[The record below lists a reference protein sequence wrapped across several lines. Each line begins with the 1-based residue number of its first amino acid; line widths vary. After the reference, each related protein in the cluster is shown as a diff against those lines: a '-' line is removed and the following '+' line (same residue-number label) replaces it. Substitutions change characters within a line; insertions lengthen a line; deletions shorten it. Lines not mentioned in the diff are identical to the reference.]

1 MTGIAGLRGTGDW
14 GTDERPKNF
23 RERILFISP
32 NGNAP
37 IFALTSKAGK
47 YSVNDPEFAWWAE
60 SQNLVRLVV
69 SGALGTT
76 DTLIT
81 VVGTDPGATT
91 LNALY
96 GAASNLKPGDIL
108 LVEPTADAATYTNE
122 MIQVDTVISDTQFTA
137 RRGAGGSTP
146 ASIANAA
153 GLTLVGSSFAEGTSA
168 PRAVARNPIKFRNY
182 IQIFKDSYEL
192 TGTASE
198 TFARTGNA
206 WSNDKKR
213 KMFDHARAIEM
224 SFLFNAAPAE
234 LTGDNGKPLRFM
246 GGFRS
251 FIPAA
256 NTTIFTSG
264 AGATTAQNFA
274 DALGPAF
281 AFDMGGG
288 DTRIGFCGNKAR
300 IELGKVIQAATG
312 IKIELGNPV
321 KVFGVDFQEFILPMG
336 RILLKSHPLLSQHP
350 LYQKSLFVL
359 DFSAIKYTTMKGRP
373 DAKIKDDVQLP
384 DEDVRRGFIQTDCSL
399 LVDGG
404 GLSCAYL
411 GGITAT

>member
-1 MTGIAGLRGTGDW
+1 MSGIAGLRGTGDW
-14 GTDERPKNF
+14 GSQERPTNF

-47 YSVNDPEFAWWAE
+47 YSVNDPQFSWWAE

-69 SGALGTT
+69 NGALGTT
-76 DTLIT
+76 DTLVT
-81 VVGTDPGATT
+81 VNGVDPTNTT
-91 LNALY
+91 MAALY
-96 GAASNLKPGDIL
+96 GAATNLKQGDIL
-108 LVEPTADAATYTNE
+108 LVEPTADASTWTNE
-122 MIQVDTVISDTQFTA
+122 MLQVDTVVSDTQFTV
-137 RRGAGGSTP
+137 RRGAGGSTA
-146 ASIANAA
+146 ASISNSA
-153 GLTLVGSSFAEGTSA
+153 GLTLIGSAFSEGTSA
-168 PRAVARNPIKFRNY
+168 PRAVSRNPVKFQNY
-182 IQIFKDSYEL
+182 IQIFKDTYEL
-192 TGTASE
+192 TGTAAE

-213 KMFDHARAIEM
+213 KMFDHAKAIEM
-224 SFLFNAAPAE
+224 SFLFNAAATE

-251 FIPAA
+251 MIPSA
-256 NTTIFTSG
+256 NTTIFTTG
-264 AGATTAQNFA
+264 AGATTAANFV
-274 DALGPAF
+274 DALTPAF
-281 AFDMGGG
+281 LFDMGGG

-300 IELGKVIQAATG
+300 VELGKVIQAATG
-312 IKIELGNPV
+312 VKIELGNPV
-321 KVFGVDFQEFILPMG
+321 KLFGIDFQEFILPMG
-336 RILLKSHPLLSQHP
+336 RLLLKSHPLLSQHP

-359 DFSAIKYTTMKGRP
+359 DFSAIKYVTMKGRP

-384 DEDVRRGFIQTDCSL
+384 DEDVRRGYIQTDCSL
-399 LVDGG
+399 LLDGG

>member
-1 MTGIAGLRGTGDW
+1 MSGIAGLRGTGDW
-14 GTDERPKNF
+14 GTSERPTNF

-47 YSVNDPEFAWWAE
+47 YNVNDPQFSWWAE
-60 SQNLVRLVV
+60 SQNLVRLIVN
-69 SGALGTT
+69 GALGTT
-76 DTLIT
+76 DTIVT
-81 VVGTDPGATT
+81 VAGADPAGTTMNVP
-91 LNALY
+91 Y
-96 GAASNLKPGDIL
+96 GACTNLKPGDIL
-108 LVEPTADAATYTNE
+108 LVEPAADASTYTNE
-122 MIQVDTVISDTQFTA
+122 MLMVDTVISDTQMTV
-137 RRGAGGSTP
+137 RRGQGGSTP
-146 ASIANAA
+146 ASIGNSA
-153 GLTLVGSSFAEGTSA
+153 GLTLVGSAFAEGTAA
-168 PRAVARNPIKFRNY
+168 PRAVARNPVKFQNY
-182 IQIFKDSYEL
+182 IQIFKDTYEL
-192 TGTASE
+192 TGTAAE

-213 KMFDHARAIEM
+213 KMFDHARSIEM
-224 SFLFNAAPAE
+224 SFLFNASPVE
-234 LTGDNGKPLRFM
+234 LVGDNGKPLRFM

-256 NTTIFTSG
+256 NTTIFTTG
-264 AGATTAQNFA
+264 AGATTAANFV
-274 DALGPAF
+274 DALTPAF
-281 AFDMGGG
+281 LFDMGGG

-300 IELGKVIQAATG
+300 VELGKVIQATTG

-321 KVFGVDFQEFILPMG
+321 KLFGIDFQEFILPMG
-336 RILLKSHPLLSQHP
+336 RLLLKSHPLLSQHP
-350 LYQKSLFVL
+350 LYQKSLYVL

-384 DEDVRRGFIQTDCSL
+384 DEDVRRGYIQTDCSL
-399 LVDGG
+399 LLDGG